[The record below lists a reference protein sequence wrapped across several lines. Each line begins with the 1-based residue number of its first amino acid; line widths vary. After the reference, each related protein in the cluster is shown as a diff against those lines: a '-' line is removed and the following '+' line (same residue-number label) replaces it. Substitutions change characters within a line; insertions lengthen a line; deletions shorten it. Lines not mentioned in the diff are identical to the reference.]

1 MELQIMAEAEIF
13 VYMVLLGALLAIVNE
28 GLAFLR
34 RVWHHKAVAI
44 AIEDALFWTMAGI
57 LLITMIYQK
66 NDGRFRGFLLLGL
79 GLGAGIIYLGRKLIC
94 NWIVS
99 RKNA

>member
-1 MELQIMAEAEIF
+1 MELQIMEEAELF

-57 LLITMIYQK
+57 LLITTVYQK
-66 NDGRFRGFLLLGL
+66 NDGRFRGFLLLGI

-99 RKNA
+99 RKNT

>member
-1 MELQIMAEAEIF
+1 MELQIMAEAELFIDT
-13 VYMVLLGALLAIVNE
+13 VLLGALLAIVNE

-57 LLITMIYQK
+57 LLITMVYQK

-79 GLGAGIIYLGRKLIC
+79 GLGTGVIYLGRKLIC

>member
-1 MELQIMAEAEIF
+1 MELQIMAEAELFIDT
-13 VYMVLLGALLAIVNE
+13 VLLGALLGIVNE

-34 RVWHHKAVAI
+34 RVWHHKTVAI

-57 LLITMIYQK
+57 LLITMVYQK

-79 GLGAGIIYLGRKLIC
+79 GIGAGIIYLSKKLIC

-99 RKNA
+99 RKNT